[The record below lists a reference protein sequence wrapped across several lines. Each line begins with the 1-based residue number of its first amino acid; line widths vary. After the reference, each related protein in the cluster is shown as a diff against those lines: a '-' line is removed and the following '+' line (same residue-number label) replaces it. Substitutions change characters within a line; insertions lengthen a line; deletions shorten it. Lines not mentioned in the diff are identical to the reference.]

1 MARMA
6 KKAQRMILVAG
17 RSSFRQQSAGFSLVE
32 LLIVILVISI
42 LYSMVGSLLAPSFFD
57 PLQQEVEQL
66 HHKVK
71 LAQDE
76 SAIRSQALALG
87 FDEKG
92 YQFFSLTD
100 LSKTNN
106 WQALVDDAM
115 LGAYQYRGMF
125 KPTLYIDGAAVS
137 LPKSGKAKPQIFIL
151 PTGEMKPFKWE
162 LQEDKQRVMQLEYNA
177 VGQLVTE
184 QIR

>member
-1 MARMA
+1 
-6 KKAQRMILVAG
+6 MILAAG
-17 RSSFRQQSAGFSLVE
+17 RSSIKQPSAGFSLIE

-42 LYSMVGSLLAPSFFD
+42 LYSMAGSLLAPSFFD

-92 YQFFSLTD
+92 YQFFSLQD
-100 LSKTNN
+100 VSKANE
-106 WQALVDDAM
+106 WQVLDDDPV
-115 LGAYQYRGMF
+115 LGAYVYRGMF
-125 KPTLYIDGAAVS
+125 KPTVYIDGSAVS

-151 PTGEMKPFKWE
+151 PTGEMKPFKWQ
-162 LQEDKQRVMQLEYNA
+162 LQEDKPRVMQLEYNA
-177 VGQLVTE
+177 VGQLLTE
-184 QIR
+184 NVN

>member
-1 MARMA
+1 MA
-6 KKAQRMILVAG
+6 KKARRMILVVG
-17 RSSFRQQSAGFSLVE
+17 RFSYKQRSAGFSLVE

-42 LYSMVGSLLAPSFFD
+42 LYSMAGSLLAPSFFD

-66 HHKVK
+66 HHSVK

-92 YQFFSLTD
+92 YQFFSLPD
-100 LSKTNN
+100 LNKTND
-106 WQALVDDAM
+106 WQALDDDAM

-125 KPTLYIDGAAVS
+125 KPTLYLDGAAVS

-162 LQEDKQRVMQLEYNA
+162 LQKDKQRVMQLEYNA
-177 VGQLVTE
+177 VGQLVGE
-184 QIR
+184 QTS

>member
-1 MARMA
+1 
-6 KKAQRMILVAG
+6 MILVAG
-17 RSSFRQQSAGFSLVE
+17 RSNFKQQTAGFSLVE
-32 LLIVILVISI
+32 LLIVILIISI
-42 LYSMVGSLLAPSFFD
+42 LYSMTGSLLAPSFFD

-92 YQFFSLTD
+92 YQFFSLSD
-100 LSKTNN
+100 PSKTSN
-106 WQALVDDAM
+106 WQVLADDAM

-125 KPTLYIDGAAVS
+125 KPTVYIDGAAVS

-184 QIR
+184 HSS